1 MKMLLSSTAM
11 MVALSLPTMTVA
23 QSQAPAANPA
33 YTQQTTE
40 TKGFLSQRAQS
51 DIFASELMGHNV
63 YARRTAA
70 ETSGTAQ
77 GQTMADGAPRDMAMM
92 QSADLEEMDMIG
104 QINEIVL
111 SHDGQVRAL
120 VIGIGGFLG
129 MGEQD
134 VAVTMDQ
141 ITVAANSDDR
151 SEMYVVVNAGPDLLK
166 SSPAYQRMSMTT
178 AQTDANLAQGSER
191 SPFAAP
197 EMARDGYEP
206 VEATDVTTELLM
218 GKSVYDVNE
227 TDVGTVTDMVLDDKG
242 AITDVIV
249 DFGGF
254 LGMGVSHAALSFDEL
269 TLLSTDGFGDLRVYV
284 DATKSQ
290 IQDLPQYEAA
300 R

>member
-1 MKMLLSSTAM
+1 
-11 MVALSLPTMTVA
+11 
-23 QSQAPAANPA
+23 
-33 YTQQTTE
+33 
-40 TKGFLSQRAQS
+40 
-51 DIFASELMGHNV
+51 
-63 YARRTAA
+63 
-70 ETSGTAQ
+70 
-77 GQTMADGAPRDMAMM
+77 
-92 QSADLEEMDMIG
+92 
-104 QINEIVL
+104 
-111 SHDGQVRAL
+111 
-120 VIGIGGFLG
+120 
-129 MGEQD
+129 
-134 VAVTMDQ
+134 
-141 ITVAANSDDR
+141 
-151 SEMYVVVNAGPDLLK
+151 MYVVVNAGPDLLK